1 MCTNYAEQS
10 SWFNGGVGG
19 RLFYTFTQWGHKCF
33 TYCYSELFCSAS
45 KISEWFI
52 FHKPSQTL
60 IKAFKCFQF
69 EINSL
74 SKYSEIARGTSFSLF
89 HCHVLVVSIFHVK
102 LESRLN
108 LNGESK
114 LLLIIKMRAI
124 SSVKKTKTW
133 FRHAEIFFCR
143 CPSICPSFG
152 NLQKYM
158 LLWGTILCTA
168 FPLHYAIH
176 RDLIL
181 LIHVLTS
188 ISRYPAL

>member
-1 MCTNYAEQS
+1 MVG
-10 SWFNGGVGG
+10 WGGGA
-19 RLFYTFTQWGHKCF
+19 RLFYTFTQWSHKCF
-33 TYCYSELFCSAS
+33 TYCHSELFCSAS

-52 FHKPSQTL
+52 FNKPSQTL

-124 SSVKKTKTW
+124 SSVKKLRLCLDMQRFFSVVVLVFVLLLGTFRNTCW
-133 FRHAEIFFCR
+133 FEGQSYALRSPCTTPYIEIWYC
-143 CPSICPSFG
+143 
-152 NLQKYM
+152 
-158 LLWGTILCTA
+158 
-168 FPLHYAIH
+168 
-176 RDLIL
+176 
-181 LIHVLTS
+181 
-188 ISRYPAL
+188 